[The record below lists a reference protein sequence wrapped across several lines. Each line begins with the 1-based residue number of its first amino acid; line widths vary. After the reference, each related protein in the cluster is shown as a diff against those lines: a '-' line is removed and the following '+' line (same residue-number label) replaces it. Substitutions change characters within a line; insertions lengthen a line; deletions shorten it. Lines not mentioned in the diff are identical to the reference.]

1 MSFYKW
7 EGDEF
12 TLHLY
17 VQPNAKKDEWIGEY
31 GENFKVRITA
41 LPIENKAN
49 KHLLKFLAK
58 SFAVPASRVALLKGE
73 NQRLKRIKIFNPLQF
88 PENLEK
94 IISTAKS

>member
-7 EGDEF
+7 EDDEL

-17 VQPNAKKDEWIGEY
+17 VQPNSKKDEWIGEY
-31 GENFKVRITA
+31 GENLKVRITA

-49 KHLLKFLAK
+49 RHLLKFLAK
-58 SFAVPASRVALLKGE
+58 SFAVPATRVALLKGG
-73 NQRLKRIKIFNPLQF
+73 NQRLKRVKIINPLQF

-94 IISTAKS
+94 IISTSRI